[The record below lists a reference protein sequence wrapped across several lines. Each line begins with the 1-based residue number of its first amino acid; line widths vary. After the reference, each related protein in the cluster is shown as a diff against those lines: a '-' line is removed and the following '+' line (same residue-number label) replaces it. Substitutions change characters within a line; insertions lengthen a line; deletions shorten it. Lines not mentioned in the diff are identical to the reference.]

1 MDINPSDEEI
11 AAWIDKGLETVD
23 HFVKSTTV
31 TNPSP
36 AKSGSKPTSEKNTTK
51 LQKEKTSDVIQAP
64 PTQPRP
70 GGLKSAKKQPR
81 DLGARPKTTKDT
93 QPKLQSG
100 QIEEA
105 VYEEVIPGAQ
115 STGHIM
121 ADNTPT
127 KPMRAKAKLMSLQ
140 QIQETSAVSEAD
152 GQGSFK
158 RGATIQT
165 KMSMLESDL
174 DTEESTTLTGVQEP
188 QELLSGATQPAY
200 QLLQPAGDKTVDVVS
215 ALESAPCVK
224 EIMRYLRVLEARL
237 TQVEWKVDK
246 VVAQQNI
253 IQQIRNE
260 QTAMRANLATI
271 EGLLTTI
278 KIMDPGVGT
287 GATAAQAKRLFKE
300 VPVVMS
306 GPILGENP
314 LATATEIQLDE
325 LARPSIPTQQQRKPQ
340 KASETDIAGLRMTLL
355 SLIRDCIPNS
365 VQQQTFE
372 KKAGLI
378 KSEAEFKKLKR
389 EILRAAV

>member
-158 RGATIQT
+158 RG
-165 KMSMLESDL
+165 
-174 DTEESTTLTGVQEP
+174 
-188 QELLSGATQPAY
+188 
-200 QLLQPAGDKTVDVVS
+200 
-215 ALESAPCVK
+215 
-224 EIMRYLRVLEARL
+224 
-237 TQVEWKVDK
+237 
-246 VVAQQNI
+246 QQS
-253 IQQIRNE
+253 
-260 QTAMRANLATI
+260 
-271 EGLLTTI
+271 
-278 KIMDPGVGT
+278 K
-287 GATAAQAKRLFKE
+287 
-300 VPVVMS
+300 
-306 GPILGENP
+306 
-314 LATATEIQLDE
+314 
-325 LARPSIPTQQQRKPQ
+325 QRC
-340 KASETDIAGLRMTLL
+340 L
-355 SLIRDCIPNS
+355 C
-365 VQQQTFE
+365 
-372 KKAGLI
+372 
-378 KSEAEFKKLKR
+378 
-389 EILRAAV
+389 